1 MDFARQQRDPAR
13 HVIGITFVILMH
25 VLLIWALISG
35 LGRKVVEVIKKPL
48 TATIIEE
55 IKAPPPPPP
64 PPPPKK
70 IIEARRFRRLNL
82 MFRHRTCQCLRL
94 SSPSSRRPWRH
105 RRPSPT

>member
-1 MDFARQQRDPAR
+1 MDLARQQRDPTR

-25 VLLIWALISG
+25 ALLIWALITG

-64 PPPPKK
+64 PPKKTVEAPKVQAP
-70 IIEARRFRRLNL
+70 E
-82 MFRHRTCQCLRL
+82 
-94 SSPSSRRPWRH
+94 P
-105 RRPSPT
+105 